1 MSVPLTEN
9 QEKVWLFI
17 KSCKRSPT
25 YDEMV
30 VGTGTPSK
38 GRLNE
43 IVRAL
48 KEKGYVDYLPYR
60 ARSIVALDPDK
71 SLKQFKTSELLAELE
86 RRGILLGLPS

>member
-17 KSCKRSPT
+17 KSCRRSPT
-25 YDEMV
+25 YDEMMA
-30 VGTGTPSK
+30 GTGIA
-38 GRLNE
+38 RANLNAA
-43 IVRAL
+43 VKTL

-60 ARSIVALDPDK
+60 ARSIVAIDPEK
-71 SLKQFKTSELLAELE
+71 SLKHFAVSELLAELE